1 MPFFIPY
8 ILADVDR
15 DGLISREDLYE
26 VMDLITDTQM
36 KDDTKKRLVDEVM
49 APENWTCTM
58 LSSLNMNTT

>member
-1 MPFFIPY
+1 MPFFIPH

-36 KDDTKKRLVDEVM
+36 TDDTKKRLVDEVM
-49 APENWTCTM
+49 APE
-58 LSSLNMNTT
+58 S

>member
-49 APENWTCTM
+49 APEN
-58 LSSLNMNTT
+58 